1 MKKYNLP
8 SNHSLFTERTLF
20 DLAVECY
27 EDYFTQNPLERHRN
41 DDGFIQLKNTGDAQI
56 DLWEEQI
63 AQGITPDLLEVFP
76 PEELEKLQKMRSKAT
91 KNPALSGMSL
101 KGTVE
106 AADREAAK
114 LQATTNPSVQHRP
127 GWTRGFGDGT

>member
-1 MKKYNLP
+1 M
-8 SNHSLFTERTLF
+8 F

-27 EDYFTQNPLERHRN
+27 EDYFIQNPLERHRN
-41 DDGFIQLKNTGDAQI
+41 ADGFIQLKNTGDAQI

-76 PEELEKLQKMRSKAT
+76 QEELDKLQRMREKADR
-91 KNPALSGMSL
+91 NPALSGMSL
-101 KGTVE
+101 KGAVE

-114 LQATTNPSVQHRP
+114 LQTTTNPSVRPRP
-127 GWTRGFGDGT
+127 GWTQGFGDGT